1 MKLTKG
7 KISKL
12 YNKKRQSVRKI
23 KKRNTSNKRN
33 TFRRKQKLNLARKTL
48 KRFDYKKLRGGNTE
62 IRDDEVSFP
71 KEKLQDNNQNI
82 REFET
87 QPVPLVN
94 EYLETSDPEK
104 DVINDSTT
112 TNEIENIQETIKS
125 GNKDEVEPPAE
136 TVVSEPSGNKDEVEN
151 SAEIVVSEP
160 SGNKDELETPS
171 EIVVSEPS
179 GNKDE
184 AKDSKEELT
193 KAIDT
198 VVDFITDKVTQNIS
212 SNNIDIP
219 QNGFTS
225 INQMAETM
233 ANKGGKS
240 RKNGKFRIKTKKNKI
255 NKLQT

>member
-1 MKLTKG
+1 
-7 KISKL
+7 
-12 YNKKRQSVRKI
+12 
-23 KKRNTSNKRN
+23 
-33 TFRRKQKLNLARKTL
+33 
-48 KRFDYKKLRGGNTE
+48 
-62 IRDDEVSFP
+62 
-71 KEKLQDNNQNI
+71 
-82 REFET
+82 
-87 QPVPLVN
+87 
-94 EYLETSDPEK
+94 
-104 DVINDSTT
+104 
-112 TNEIENIQETIKS
+112 
-125 GNKDEVEPPAE
+125 
-136 TVVSEPSGNKDEVEN
+136 VSEPSGNKDELETP
-151 SAEIVVSEP
+151 SEIVVSEP

-179 GNKDE
+179 DNKDE

-255 NKLQT
+255 SKLQT

>member
-136 TVVSEPSGNKDEVEN
+136 TVVSEPSGNKDE
-151 SAEIVVSEP
+151 
-160 SGNKDELETPS
+160 LETPS